1 MEKVRVVAV
10 CREMSYHLIPMMMQ
24 QYRHLWRK
32 QQDILVIRMYG
43 AVLLRPRALTV
54 PALYAG
60 YLLTAVFT
68 ICLELRHRAYMTSVR
83 RCQRQMQRLG
93 TSSFLQVLT
102 IHRDLSA
109 MWVSIAETV

>member
-10 CREMSYHLIPMMMQ
+10 RREMSYHLIPMMMQ

-68 ICLELRHRAYMTSVR
+68 ICLELRHRALYDQCTPVSAADAKA
-83 RCQRQMQRLG
+83 G

>member
-10 CREMSYHLIPMMMQ
+10 RREMSYHLIPMMMQ

-60 YLLTAVFT
+60 YLPTAAYI
-68 ICLELRHRAYMTSVR
+68 ICQEPQHRAFMTSVLQY
-83 RCQRQMQRLG
+83 QRQMQRLG

-102 IHRDLSA
+102 IHQDLSA
-109 MWVSIAETV
+109 MWVSIAEMV

>member
-1 MEKVRVVAV
+1 MEKLRAVAV
-10 CREMSYHLIPMMMQ
+10 RREMSHHRIPMMMR

-32 QQDILVIRMYG
+32 RQDILVIRMYG
-43 AVLLRPRALTV
+43 EVLLRPRALTV

-60 YLLTAVFT
+60 YLPTAAYIT
-68 ICLELRHRAYMTSVR
+68 CQEPRHRAYMTSVL
-83 RCQRQMQRLG
+83 RCQRQMPRLG

-109 MWVSIAETV
+109 MWVSIAETG

>member
-1 MEKVRVVAV
+1 MEKVRAVAV
-10 CREMSYHLIPMMMQ
+10 RREMSHHRIPMMMQ
-24 QYRHLWRK
+24 QYRHLWKK
-32 QQDILVIRMYG
+32 QQDILGIRMYG
-43 AVLLRPRALTV
+43 AVLLRLQVLTV

-60 YLLTAVFT
+60 YLPTAAYIT
-68 ICLELRHRAYMTSVR
+68 CQELQHRGFMTSVL
-83 RCQRQMQRLG
+83 RCQRQMPRLG